1 MGGIPPFAGFLGKYY
16 LFLAA
21 IQVELYFAVFFAF
34 LISAA
39 SIFVYLKIIKVILF
53 ESSKDDVILSYN
65 ENNYLGSFIIGFFV
79 LYIVGLVILNVL
91 FQFCTIFGINYS
103 SYGISFI
110 FDLTSMLTQVYFIL

>member
-21 IQVELYFAVFFAF
+21 IQVELYFTVFFAF

>member
-21 IQVELYFAVFFAF
+21 IQVELYFTVFFA